1 MAMSFLLRE
10 INASMWFQN
19 SGVSQSG
26 TSGKMRAVVL
36 LVSMMTC
43 LQS

>member
-1 MAMSFLLRE
+1 MTHTKKIEL
-10 INASMWFQN
+10 
-19 SGVSQSG
+19 

-43 LQS
+43 WLNWVVFMPRDE